1 MYYNLSNTNICM
13 LLILVSYNN
22 LIWCFQG
29 GSAGVLSTNYTE
41 SPNDHHLHSQLNTAC
56 ALVGE
61 AESVC
66 VLCVYFTLCIL
77 KVVSPEWS
85 DFILTT
91 HIPHSEADVL
101 VLHCLH
107 VKALKHKHKHPPE
120 SQYNSP
126 HSNCTHIMA
135 PDSVYV

>member
-1 MYYNLSNTNICM
+1 MVFFVFNNFENKNICFNTILYLYILFISIVVYYNLSNTNICM

-66 VLCVYFTLCIL
+66 VCVCT
-77 KVVSPEWS
+77 SPCVFW
-85 DFILTT
+85 
-91 HIPHSEADVL
+91 
-101 VLHCLH
+101 
-107 VKALKHKHKHPPE
+107 K
-120 SQYNSP
+120 
-126 HSNCTHIMA
+126 
-135 PDSVYV
+135 